1 MNKDVIYIEPEDDI
15 TDILANIKGAKHK
28 IIALVPPKKS
38 GVLRS
43 IVNFKLIAKTAKQSE
58 KTVVL
63 ITADESLL
71 KLADSV
77 KMPTAKTLQS
87 KPKLPTD
94 LEAEEFG
101 GDEEDDLIDDEESE
115 EVEKD
120 DVIEEKAEPKEEKK
134 VAVKEPVKKTA
145 TAAVAAKAAKKPT
158 EIELDDED
166 DDDDNKD
173 KKAKK
178 NLNIPDFKKYRKV
191 IIFGVIIIA
200 AIFGF
205 SFWASVIA
213 PKAKITV
220 KLRTSSQNFSEQV
233 TFTKDAKKADPEN
246 GIFLLEEKSIKK
258 SVSADFEATG
268 ELNKGEK
275 AKGTVTVVRPA
286 GSQINGEADLTFS
299 IPKGTSFTINGKTY
313 VSTEGASANATVS
326 DLDGI
331 FTHVLKHD
339 ISSGSIPVV
348 AKEAGEKYNMD
359 AASSGWASSLVTPK
373 KYTISS
379 TAMTGGTDK
388 IVKVVTDKD
397 VEEAGEG
404 LDVSGESEAL
414 GELSTQVSYSF
425 EFTEEKPRSSGG
437 KVTAS
442 PAVDQEVSE
451 DVTPKVIKE
460 VTYKIYAVDRDSI
473 EKYITKKAKEN
484 IGDATQS
491 LYSTGVFMNEEG
503 KEFIRFEKFDES
515 SMTATLKS
523 TGVKTGPEISEQ
535 IIADKTLGRK
545 VGEVQTLIKSI
556 KGIADVD
563 VETSYFFVT
572 SIPND
577 INKVQIEII
586 EE

>member
-1 MNKDVIYIEPEDDI
+1 MNKDVIYIEPEEDI

-43 IVNFKLIAKTAKQSE
+43 AVNFKLINKAAKQSD

-94 LEAEEFG
+94 LDAEEFG
-101 GDEEDDLIDDEESE
+101 GDDDDEITDDDEGEEASE
-115 EVEKD
+115 D
-120 DVIEEKAEPKEEKK
+120 DVIEEEAEPKEEKPAEK
-134 VAVKEPVKKTA
+134 KETAKKAAA
-145 TAAVAAKAAKKPT
+145 TAAAAKAKKAPT
-158 EIELDDED
+158 EIELDDD
-166 DDDDNKD
+166 DDDDKKD
-173 KKAKK
+173 KKPKK

-191 IIFGVIIIA
+191 IIFAIIIIA
-200 AIFGF
+200 AIFAF
-205 SFWASVIA
+205 SFWATVIA

-220 KLRTSSQNFSEQV
+220 RLRTTSQNFSEQV
-233 TFTKDAKKADPEN
+233 SFTKDEKKADPEN
-246 GIFLLEEKSIKK
+246 GIFLIEEKSVKK

-268 ELNKGEK
+268 ELDKGEK

-286 GSQINGEADLTFS
+286 GSPVNGEPDLTFS

-313 VSTEGASANATVS
+313 ITTADASANATIG
-326 DLDGI
+326 DLEGV
-331 FTHVLKHD
+331 FTHTLKHD
-339 ISSGSIPVV
+339 ISSGAIPVV
-348 AKEAGEKYNMD
+348 AKEAGEKYNIE
-359 AASSGWASSLVTPK
+359 AASSGWTMSISTTK
-373 KYTISS
+373 KHTISS
-379 TAMTGGTDK
+379 TAMTGGTSK
-388 IVKVVTDKD
+388 IIKVVTEKD
-397 VEEAGEG
+397 VEEASEG
-404 LDVSGESEAL
+404 LSLSGESEARE
-414 GELSTQVSYSF
+414 ELNTQYSLQYYVISGSL
-425 EFTEEKPRSSGG
+425 KSSSG

-460 VTYKIYAVDRDSI
+460 ITYKIYVIDRDALNQ
-473 EKYITKKAKEN
+473 YISKKTKEN
-484 IGDATQS
+484 IGDDTQI
-491 LYSTGVFMNEEG
+491 LYSSGVAINGEGEDKVHIDNYNEDKLTG
-503 KEFIRFEKFDES
+503 K
-515 SMTATLKS
+515 LKS
-523 TGVKTGPEISEQ
+523 VVKTGPEVNEKMV
-535 IIADKTLGRK
+535 ADKSLGRK
-545 VGEVQTLIKSI
+545 VGEVQSLIKSI
-556 KGIADVD
+556 KGVSKVE

-586 EE
+586 EEE